1 MRRNNHVIE
10 SMHPIKL
17 YRKYKPPEKM
27 DKKNTT
33 KAESN
38 LAKAPKTEEKSS
50 QNNSKDSSSSRAG
63 IAIVHSMMT
72 KSTLK

>member
-1 MRRNNHVIE
+1 MRRNSLIIE

-17 YRKYKPPEKM
+17 YKKYKPPEKT

-38 LAKAPKTEEKSS
+38 LDRVLKTEEK
-50 QNNSKDSSSSRAG
+50 
-63 IAIVHSMMT
+63 
-72 KSTLK
+72 